1 VINPKNGEFYPQRD
15 DNGTAVKNTGAT
27 YFITGIYRLRRADGS
42 EYLYT
47 KGRVDA
53 YNSFGDLVNHSISM
67 PEIWTKPN
75 FIYITKFN
83 DKTNQLEKEFQ
94 GVSGNEK
101 VYTMPFTKDNLK
113 QLYDRRQNDL
123 IMLAVKEEVMASKN
137 GIILLLSVISVTTV
151 VLWRLWPNMK

>member
-1 VINPKNGEFYPQRD
+1 
-15 DNGTAVKNTGAT
+15 
-27 YFITGIYRLRRADGS
+27 
-42 EYLYT
+42 
-47 KGRVDA
+47 
-53 YNSFGDLVNHSISM
+53 M

-137 GIILLLSVISVTTV
+137 GIILLLSVVSVTTV

>member
-94 GVSGNEK
+94 GVSGNE
-101 VYTMPFTKDNLK
+101 
-113 QLYDRRQNDL
+113 
-123 IMLAVKEEVMASKN
+123 
-137 GIILLLSVISVTTV
+137 
-151 VLWRLWPNMK
+151 